1 MLDGN
6 IKTIIT
12 ETSEYK
18 SKAVILAMGGTSR
31 KLGLKGEERLTGRG
45 VSYCAVC
52 DGSFY
57 KDKTVAVIGGGDT
70 AAEDA
75 NYLSRICSKV
85 YLVHRRSE
93 LRAAKSLQDEVMNN
107 PKVEIIWDSIVESIN
122 GDTGLESIN
131 LKNVNT
137 NEITALETDGIFV
150 AIGADPNTSLVKDKV
165 QLSKTGYITTNEDMR
180 TNIDNVFACGD
191 IREKSFR
198 QVVTAVSDGA
208 IAALAAEKNI

>member
-1 MLDGN
+1 
-6 IKTIIT
+6 
-12 ETSEYK
+12 
-18 SKAVILAMGGTSR
+18 MGGTSR

-122 GDTGLESIN
+122 GDTGLESMN

-150 AIGADPNTSLVKDKV
+150 AIGAYPNTSLVKDKV